1 MPWDAHK
8 MDRDTPSRSRAEV
21 ARERDDVIRRM
32 LATPPKPHAPLKAKT
47 QKPKKKKGAAPKRKR
62 QE

>member
-1 MPWDAHK
+1 